1 MALTARWMLV
11 QAVGYVLLGGALVY
25 GLALSP
31 PWGWLV
37 ASYYGANAGYII
49 AQWACET
56 RPRTNVL
63 PFPQRDRRT
72 HGEE

>member
-1 MALTARWMLV
+1 MLV
-11 QAVGYVLLGGALVY
+11 QAVGYVLLGVALAE
-25 GLALSP
+25 GLALP
-31 PWGWLV
+31 RWLGWLV
-37 ASYYGANAGYII
+37 TSYYGANAGYII

-63 PFPQRDRRT
+63 PFRPRKGGT